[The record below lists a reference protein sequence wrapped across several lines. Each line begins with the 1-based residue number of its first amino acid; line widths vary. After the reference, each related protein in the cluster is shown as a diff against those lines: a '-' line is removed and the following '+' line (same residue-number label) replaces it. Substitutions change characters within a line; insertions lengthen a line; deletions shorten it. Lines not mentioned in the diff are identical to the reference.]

1 MNRTLTRGRFRLL
14 LDYHRIPCS
23 REASVVAEGPS
34 TVRAGDNVAELYLV
48 AQEAGAIPR
57 HREAFVVL
65 LLNTRHR
72 VIALHVVSVGTLNT
86 CPVGP
91 REVFRP
97 AIAAGAHSIVLAH
110 HHPSGDPTPSPE
122 DRNVTDRMTEAGELL
137 GIQVLDHVVL
147 GAGRYFSFADG
158 RMNPNP
164 SIQRQADRPG
174 RPAAIDCSC
183 SECAS

>member
-1 MNRTLTRGRFRLL
+1 MRTLTRGRFRLL

-23 REASVVAEGPS
+23 REAGAVAEGPS
-34 TVRAGDNVAELYLV
+34 QVRGGVNVAELYLV

-57 HREAFVVL
+57 HREAFVVV
-65 LLNTRHR
+65 LLNARHR
-72 VIALHVVSVGTLNT
+72 VIALHVVSVGSLNT
-86 CPVGP
+86 TSVHP

-110 HHPSGDPTPSPE
+110 HHPSGDPSPSPE
-122 DRNVTDRMTEAGELL
+122 DRRVTDRLTEVGELV
-137 GIQVLDHVVL
+137 GIAVLDHVVL

-158 RMNPNP
+158 RTAPSP

-174 RPAAIDCSC
+174 RPAPSSCSC